1 MNDSINSTIDDL
13 KQAAS
18 HLLKLLN
25 NASDSPM
32 KDLGDSKI
40 SSEEAKTLAEEVT
53 SLSDKEII
61 TEIEKAELKE
71 EEGISKLTTEINK
84 CHNAIEAH
92 IKDTNADGVSESN
105 REEKH
110 DGAVTAAE
118 TETAA
123 ETAAETVVETAAE
136 TVAETAVETE
146 NKPPV
151 ETKQGHGNKNE
162 N

>member
-1 MNDSINSTIDDL
+1 MI
-13 KQAAS
+13 
-18 HLLKLLN
+18 
-25 NASDSPM
+25 
-32 KDLGDSKI
+32 
-40 SSEEAKTLAEEVT
+40 
-53 SLSDKEII
+53 KEII

-92 IKDTNADGVSESN
+92 IKDTNADEASESN

-110 DGAVTAAE
+110 DRAVTAAETE

-123 ETAAETVVETAAE
+123 ETAAET
-136 TVAETAVETE
+136 E
-146 NKPPV
+146 NKPPM
-151 ETKQGHGNKNE
+151 ETKQGHENKNE